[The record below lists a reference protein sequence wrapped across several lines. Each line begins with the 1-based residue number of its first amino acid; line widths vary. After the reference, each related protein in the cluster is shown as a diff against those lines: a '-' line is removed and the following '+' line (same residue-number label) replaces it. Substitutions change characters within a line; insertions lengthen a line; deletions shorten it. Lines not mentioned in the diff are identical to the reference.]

1 MLSKRTLFHKVVKE
15 AVSVF
20 AARCSDYNLV
30 LQCLVVQDMHITIIV
45 YIISVELV
53 ELNTILLSSSVPL
66 DTEKFLTK
74 RGAVPNC

>member
-1 MLSKRTLFHKVVKE
+1 VYLRHG
-15 AVSVF
+15 
-20 AARCSDYNLV
+20 ARINNLV